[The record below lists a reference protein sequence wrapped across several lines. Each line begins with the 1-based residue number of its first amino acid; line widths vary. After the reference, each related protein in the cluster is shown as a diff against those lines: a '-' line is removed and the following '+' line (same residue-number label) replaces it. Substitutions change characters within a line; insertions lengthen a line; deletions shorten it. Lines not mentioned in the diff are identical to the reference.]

1 MPPNAGPTEFFGSA
15 HAWNPAFCI
24 CPSLC
29 KGTASRCRY
38 EKNVWWNRRGGNYN
52 ATKGEELE
60 YFLETNGYEVRYFG
74 VDEYVGK
81 PESYLVKHYFGK
93 CYG

>member
-1 MPPNAGPTEFFGSA
+1 MQVQLNFSVPLMLGILHSVFA
-15 HAWNPAFCI
+15 
-24 CPSLC
+24 LRYV
-29 KGTASRCRY
+29 KGLLLACRY

-81 PESYLVKHYFGK
+81 PESNLVKHYFGK